1 MKPLLRV
8 VLSVLE
14 PYVTG
19 VASPLVKGEALDDLT
34 LLMAARER
42 KLRWKFSASCL
53 EAIAS
58 ARCGR
63 GWRAVGVGW
72 MMNQQIVKPWRMK
85 FSDPRD
91 PAQAQA
97 RPLQR

>member
-1 MKPLLRV
+1 MAR
-8 VLSVLE
+8 
-14 PYVTG
+14 
-19 VASPLVKGEALDDLT
+19 PLVKGDALADLT

-63 GWRAVGVGW
+63 GWRAWGVGW
-72 MMNQQIVKPWRMK
+72 MMVQSFNPSRLN
-85 FSDPRD
+85 FSSGREKHVTCQTSDRPHK
-91 PAQAQA
+91 QA
-97 RPLQR
+97 L

>member
-1 MKPLLRV
+1 M
-8 VLSVLE
+8 
-14 PYVTG
+14 TG
-19 VASPLVKGEALDDLT
+19 VARPLVKGEALEALT

-58 ARCGR
+58 ARYGR

-72 MMNQQIVKPWRMK
+72 MMIQSYKSSRLK
-85 FSDPRD
+85 FER
-91 PAQAQA
+91 QENHVG
-97 RPLQR
+97 